1 MSVDILEVGAQI
13 VVEEPGHQALQHL
26 YREQTLQP
34 LPLLISSPPLLSL
47 SMFLTAPFISLTFL
61 YPPPIKIIK
70 LNGQQLIIKND

>member
-26 YREQTLQP
+26 YRGTDITTIVTLFP
-34 LPLLISSPPLLSL
+34 SSFIFVNASHCTLISLS
-47 SMFLTAPFISLTFL
+47 FL